1 MLFSEHLV
9 LGRNDGA
16 KVWRRFSAV
25 VHVVFFPVAGDQQVG
40 VEARQLGAEVVLDV
54 VAAPAER
61 LHPSEL
67 A

>member
-1 MLFSEHLV
+1 MFFEHLV

-25 VHVVFFPVAGDQQVG
+25 VHVVFFPAAGDQQVG
-40 VEARQLGAEVVLDV
+40 VEARQLGAEVVLDA
-54 VAAPAER
+54 VAAPVAR
-61 LHPSEL
+61 SHPSEL